1 MPEKT
6 QLGMPLKV
14 KNLCGKYNPSS
25 MILNM
30 DNRKTFTSHIVENI
44 YKASTEHQ
52 VSLKKV
58 NQKPNFYNIFKTD
71 NKKADFLDRIK
82 DPLHRSAVSKL
93 CLGNHSLYIE
103 TGRHTVPKTPEHLRT
118 CTLCQLN
125 NIENE
130 THVLFSCTLYNAL
143 CSKFYDEVVQ
153 KYNFFQDLNI
163 TSKLLFLFDN
173 IDPFIYRSLAAFV
186 YDVRSY
192 RNSRLFLIK

>member
-6 QLGMPLKV
+6 QSGMPLKV

-30 DNRKTFTSHIVENI
+30 DNSKTFTSHIVENI
-44 YKASTEHQ
+44 YKISTEHQ

-58 NQKPNFYNIFKTD
+58 NQKPNFYNIFKTG
-71 NKKADFLDRIK
+71 NKKAEFLDRIK

-93 CLGNHSLYIE
+93 RLGNHSLCIE

-118 CTLCQLN
+118 CTLCRLN
-125 NIENE
+125 NIKNE

-143 CSKFYDEVVQ
+143 CSKFYDEIVQ

-173 IDPFIYRSLAAFV
+173 IGPFICRSLAASV
-186 YDVRSY
+186 YDIRSY